1 MGVQFKELGGSP
13 TGTFTREGFQSERQ
27 FLCAWENLSAIIREL
42 MGFGTTFGDGPA
54 NFPGLPGALVKS
66 VKFEPFEK
74 CPDNQEVFDD
84 LINDINTFSGKYI
97 QLDVSYEQSDD
108 ENDRN
113 KEDNNEPD
121 KSNPGSYLQYSMDF
135 ATEYMTVRGPSLKW
149 ESRVDAPVPPEAL
162 QPIRISI
169 IEHKISWH
177 RVINPPWV
185 AIGNQVGTLNNAVFL
200 GAPIGCVLFDGCKAS
215 KEFVTY
221 NDFNQPLR
229 YYKLEYLFRE
239 KRIRGF
245 AYRPGVGDSP
255 QDIGWNYTYRGLPEG
270 AGNWDRLM
278 DQNGKFLYPETDF
291 AELFKGEIAR
301 GKDSN

>member
-74 CPDNQEVFDD
+74 CPDNQAVFDD

-97 QLDVSYEQSDD
+97 QLGVSYEQAAD

-113 KEDNNEPD
+113 NEEGGNEPD
-121 KSNPGSYLQYSMDF
+121 ESNPGSYLSYSMDF
-135 ATEYMTVRGPSLKW
+135 ATEYMTLRGPALRW
-149 ESRVDAPVPPEAL
+149 ESRVDAPVPPDAL
-162 QPIRISI
+162 PTLRIPI
-169 IEHKISWH
+169 IEHKIAWH
-177 RVINPPWV
+177 RVINPPWT
-185 AIGNQVGTLNNAVFL
+185 AIGNQVGTLNKEVFL
-200 GAPIGCVLFDGCKAS
+200 GATVGTVLFDGCKAS

-221 NDFNQPLR
+221 SDFNQPLR

-239 KRIRGF
+239 KRIRAFG
-245 AYRPGVGDSP
+245 YRPGVGDVP
-255 QDIGWNYTYRGLPEG
+255 QDLGWNHVYRSLPDG
-270 AGNWDRLM
+270 AANWDRLV
-278 DQNGKFLYPETDF
+278 DQDGNFLYPSTSF
-291 AELFKGEIAR
+291 GELFKGEMAP
-301 GKDSN
+301 GGN